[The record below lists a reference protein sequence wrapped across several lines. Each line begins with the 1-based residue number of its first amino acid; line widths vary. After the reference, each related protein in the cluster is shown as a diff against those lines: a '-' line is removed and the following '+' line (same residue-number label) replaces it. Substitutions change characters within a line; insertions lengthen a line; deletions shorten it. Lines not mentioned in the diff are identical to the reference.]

1 MINNAFVELTC
12 THDIVIIYI
21 FQTSVLTFYLQR
33 VRLVIAAKGIND
45 CDIVNIKLRNEIP
58 EWFAAINPLGQ
69 VPALEFPNGDAI
81 CESLIISGM

>member
-1 MINNAFVELTC
+1 M
-12 THDIVIIYI
+12 
-21 FQTSVLTFYLQR
+21 QR